1 MKSTFV
7 TTTVAGVVGLGAS
20 AYKHSVQDRHINPK
34 GRNEVIVT
42 SVISTAS
49 TVAANLTHD
58 HINARTHEK
67 YAASYVDS
75 LSDEELALALEQIGE
90 LSGEDEVSFE
100 NAKTK

>member
-1 MKSTFV
+1 MKSTMV
-7 TTTVAGVVGLGAS
+7 TTTVAGVASLGVS
-20 AYKHSVQDRHINPK
+20 AYGYSVEGGHIKPRE
-34 GRNEVIVT
+34 RNREIATSIVL
-42 SVISTAS
+42 TAS
-49 TVAANLTHD
+49 SIAANLTHD